1 MSQRADPR
9 RTNDIVLSDLTVSPK
24 LYPRLQQCV
33 QAYSQQYLSLPAQST
48 ASTAVA
54 TEQFIQPAQGKA
66 VGKTTD
72 NIVRKPRPE
81 IIALEGV
88 DGCGKSTMCQALGEK
103 YSNIK
108 FVAIAD
114 FYTLAPVKDY
124 ICSKAA
130 PMSNA
135 LMYVASL
142 IDRKHVV
149 DAITEAQVQYV
160 VMDRSLWSTVVAS
173 YVYHN
178 QDTQSVLD
186 VFSAVSDYLPIPE
199 QILVLDVPYEVC
211 RSRISSRPDAVKRYD
226 GMSRSEYQQHM
237 EFYHWMQSMPLGTK
251 FVPYSNLGDFENSV
265 DVLYQIITGQRKE
278 RKESCQIHVS

>member
-1 MSQRADPR
+1 MVTPTIHFRVHECSQHVLYKVCRKLSQRADPR
-9 RTNDIVLSDLTVSPK
+9 RTGDIVLSDLIVSPK
-24 LYPRLQQCV
+24 LYSRLQQCD
-33 QAYSQQYLSLPAQST
+33 LSL
-48 ASTAVA
+48 
-54 TEQFIQPAQGKA
+54 PAQGKA

-72 NIVRKPRPE
+72 NIVRKPKPE
-81 IIALEGV
+81 IIAFEGV

-114 FYTLAPVKDY
+114 FYTLALVKDY

-173 YVYHN
+173 YVYHS

-278 RKESCQIHVS
+278 VNGLK